1 METNIE
7 MENLEPAT
15 VLSDEMPLKNEIDD
29 ATILRAENCIKNH
42 VIAAMGVGLI
52 PSGLVDVV
60 GITAIEIKLICNLAK
75 VYSFPVPNKLVVY
88 KILISLF
95 GSLGVVYFSTK
106 MHFKGVPLIGHA
118 VYVGLLSGTG
128 GAAVYAVGKIFQE
141 HYESDGTFLSKDNKY
156 IRNYFKEKYQEGK
169 DVVKHYVKEASHVI
183 VPPVASTTE
192 A

>member
-7 MENLEPAT
+7 IENVEPAT
-15 VLSDEMPLKNEIDD
+15 VLSDEMPLKNAIDE

-60 GITAIEIKLICNLAK
+60 GITAIEIKLICDLAK
-75 VYSFPVPNKLVVY
+75 IYSFPVPNKLVVY

-95 GSLGVVYFSTK
+95 GSLGVVYFSSK
-106 MHFKGVPLIGHA
+106 MHSAFKGVPLIGHA

-169 DVVKHYVKEASHVI
+169 GAVKHYAQEARQKI
-183 VPPVASTTE
+183 VHPVPTH
-192 A
+192 